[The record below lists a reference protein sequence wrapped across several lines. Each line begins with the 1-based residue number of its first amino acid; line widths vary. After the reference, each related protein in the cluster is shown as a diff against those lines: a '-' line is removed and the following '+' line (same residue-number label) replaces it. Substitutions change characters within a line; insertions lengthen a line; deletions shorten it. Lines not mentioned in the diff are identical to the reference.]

1 MSRWAQSRLVANKF
15 GSGGPYEETVGY
27 SRMVVVGDLA
37 LLAGCTSVVDGQVA
51 HVGDAYA
58 QTLEAIGIALTALA
72 KVEMAAKD
80 VIRTRMYVVGR
91 ENCEKVG
98 AAHGVIFGDV
108 RPVATMVLVAGL
120 IDPDMLVEVEIEAL
134 LQ

>member
-1 MSRWAQSRLVANKF
+1 MSRWSQRRLVANKF
-15 GSGGPYEETVGY
+15 GSGGPYEESVGY

-37 LLAGCTSVVDGQVA
+37 LVAGCTSIVDGRVA
-51 HVGDAYA
+51 HAGDAYA
-58 QTLEAIGIALTALA
+58 QALEAIGTALTALA
-72 KVEMAAKD
+72 KVEMTAKD

-91 ENCEKVG
+91 ENCDKVG
-98 AAHGVIFGDV
+98 TAHAAIFGEV

-120 IDPDMLVEVEIEAL
+120 IDPDMLVEVEVEAL